1 MKKITKRTV
10 YETLIKVAEG
20 EAFTDYITAEDLKAF
35 AENELSLMAKKAE
48 KAKERAAEKKAEGDA
63 LREVVQSVLTTDYQT
78 IADVTTQ
85 IEGEDVTVGKVTRRL
100 SELVRDGLAEKA
112 KVSVKY
118 TDEDGKEKTKEVMAY
133 KLAG

>member
-20 EAFTDYITAEDLKAF
+20 ESFTDYMTAEDLKAF
-35 AENELSLMAKKAE
+35 AENELALMAKKAE

-63 LREVVQSVLTTDYQT
+63 LRDVVQSVLTGEYQT

-118 TDEDGKEKTKEVMAY
+118 TDEDGKEKTKDVMAY
-133 KLAG
+133 KIAG

>member
-20 EAFTDYITAEDLKAF
+20 KSFTDYMTAEDLKAF
-35 AENELSLMAKKAE
+35 AENELALMAKKAE

-63 LREVVQSVLTTDYQT
+63 LREVVQSVLTADYQT

-133 KLAG
+133 KLAD

>member
-20 EAFTDYITAEDLKAF
+20 ESFTDYMTAEDLKAF

-63 LREVVQSVLTTDYQT
+63 LREVVQSVLTADYQT

-85 IEGEDVTVGKVTRRL
+85 IEGEDVTTSKVQYRL
-100 SELVRDGLAEKA
+100 NALVKAGQAEKEEVTLPA
-112 KVSVKY
+112 A
-118 TDEDGKEKTKEVMAY
+118 EGKKARKVMAY
-133 KLAG
+133 RLVG